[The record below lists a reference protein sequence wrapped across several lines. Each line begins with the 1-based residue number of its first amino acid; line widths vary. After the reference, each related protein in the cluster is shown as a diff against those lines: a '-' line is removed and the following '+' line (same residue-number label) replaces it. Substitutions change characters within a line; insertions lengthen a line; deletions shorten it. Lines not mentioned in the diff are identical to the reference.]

1 MAWRSDVRGHCP
13 GVPASLHGG
22 PVSAHRRLL
31 PPPAPP
37 ACQAGACVCV
47 LLCHRTPAKEDLP
60 SRLHP
65 SSPSWHWDNREL
77 GGAAPAQSI
86 PEVGGNLGKE
96 VKVAALR
103 GTQPSTRGPV
113 WLLQPPPSPEPL
125 GVVGVCGCP
134 WEPTLAQAVMSAH
147 RCPCLPVHA
156 RARVSGVCV
165 FVGGLQW
172 PPGPVGIPLVGPHGV
187 QSGHQCQIVGSG
199 GEVSPPT
206 LAAGKGE
213 GEREVRT
220 SPQHY

>member
-1 MAWRSDVRGHCP
+1 M
-13 GVPASLHGG
+13 
-22 PVSAHRRLL
+22 SAHRRLL

-65 SSPSWHWDNREL
+65 SSPSWHWNNREL

-86 PEVGGNLGKE
+86 PEVGGSLGKE

-113 WLLQPPPSPEPL
+113 WLPQPPPSPEPL

-134 WEPTLAQAVMSAH
+134 WEPVGTGGHVCTQMPVFACA
-147 RCPCLPVHA
+147 CP
-156 RARVSGVCV
+156 RACVWCVCV
-165 FVGGLQW
+165 CGWAAVATWACWHPPCW
-172 PPGPVGIPLVGPHGV
+172 PPG
-187 QSGHQCQIVGSG
+187 C
-199 GEVSPPT
+199 
-206 LAAGKGE
+206 A
-213 GEREVRT
+213 VRA
-220 SPQHY
+220 SVPDSWEWG